1 MFPKQDPLCPAPSL
15 CVEGS
20 GQVGRTRMTVVSG
33 CFENGEKREATY
45 VGDAVTSL
53 GISLE
58 GLCSFWLTKLEPQQ
72 SLSCEK

>member
-1 MFPKQDPLCPAPSL
+1 
-15 CVEGS
+15 
-20 GQVGRTRMTVVSG
+20 MTVVSG
-33 CFENGEKREATY
+33 CFENGERR

-58 GLCSFWLTKLEPQQ
+58 GLGSFWLTKLEPQQ